1 VPGGTGAC
9 PEERR
14 GRSCLDWPWPPG
26 ASRRTGDLDRT
37 VAITDHGDIPLHLS
51 ATVRRRA
58 PILVLTSLA
67 AAALVACGGSD
78 DPDAVV
84 ITTLSNRADL
94 VSDGDVLVRIDLPA
108 GATGST
114 LKVDVGGRDVT
125 SAFVAS
131 NGGYVGRVTGLAVG
145 ANALNASADGAS
157 AATLTVTNASRGGPI
172 YSGAQITPFYCATP
186 TPQAA
191 SGVAPATVG
200 SGLSTAATDAQC
212 NTATEFKLWYRTTS
226 ANCSTAIPDPSPPAT
241 APANPCFKP
250 YTASA
255 TPPSDLA
262 TTTTD
267 TGLTVPYVVRVERGV
282 MNRGIYDIAVLYDPT
297 KPWTPTAPQPQWNGK
312 IWYAF
317 GASTG
322 QPRRQVRPATAWSS
336 QEIALA
342 KGHAVL
348 VNSMTDSA
356 RNANRVSMAETTMM
370 MKEHVID
377 TYGPVRFTVG
387 TGCSG
392 GSINSNMNASISPGT
407 LDGVIISCTY
417 PDSETTG
424 IEVADCTVLVEA
436 YQRSE
441 WLGLTGGLTAAQQ
454 NAKKAA
460 INGHPDQTGCHGW
473 FNAFGSNGKAG
484 VYNQRTVQPA
494 SNATGV
500 ISTSSTAMNNCE
512 LPNAAVYDPV
522 TNPTG
527 PRCNAWSWQES
538 VYGKANATQANDPRD
553 NVGVQYGLK
562 ALQSGAITA
571 EEFVTLNEIVGGT
584 DRDSTARAARTAAD
598 TAALTVSYRAGIVMD
613 SRQYQKTA
621 VIDLRGYDD
630 SALTTPPGAA
640 GPATTP
646 IHFTWRSFNVRDRLQ
661 RDAGNTQSHAL
672 WRFGRFGLLPTAA
685 VTQDAFASM
694 DAWMT
699 ALKANTST
707 TTSVADKVRAA
718 RPASAADFC
727 YLSTDA
733 AQSTKVTTAATCDA
747 DPFLK
752 PSASPRQVAGGAR
765 TEDALKCQLKPIAV
779 ADYAPATLTT
789 AQQAR
794 LAAVFPGGVCDWSKP
809 GVEQQPSAG
818 PLTFAAGPGGQPLPA
833 APVSMRR

>member
-1 VPGGTGAC
+1 M
-9 PEERR
+9 
-14 GRSCLDWPWPPG
+14 
-26 ASRRTGDLDRT
+26 
-37 VAITDHGDIPLHLS
+37 HLS
-51 ATVRRRA
+51 ATARRRA
-58 PILVLTSLA
+58 PILVLTTLA

-78 DPDAVV
+78 DPDAAV

-94 VSDGDVLVRIDLPA
+94 VSDGDVLVRVDLPA
-108 GATGST
+108 GAAGSS
-114 LKVDVGGRDVT
+114 LKVDVDGRDVT

-131 NGGYVGRVTGLAVG
+131 NGGYVGRVTGLAAG
-145 ANALNASADGAS
+145 ANNVNASADGVA
-157 AATLTVTNASRGGPI
+157 AATLRVTNTARGGPI
-172 YSGAQITPFYCATP
+172 YSGPQITPYFCATP
-186 TPQAA
+186 VPQGATA
-191 SGVAPATVG
+191 TTPATNQ
-200 SGLSTAATDAQC
+200 SGLSTAPTDAQC
-212 NTATEFKLWYRTTS
+212 NTATEFKLYYRTT
-226 ANCSTAIPDPSPPAT
+226 AAGCSTALPDPSPTVSPTAAT
-241 APANPCFKP
+241 PPTTATPPANPCFKP
-250 YTASA
+250 YTAGA
-255 TPPSDLA
+255 TPPADMATA
-262 TTTTD
+262 TTD
-267 TGLTVPYVVRVERGV
+267 AGVTVPYIVRVERGV

-297 KPWTPTAPQPQWNGK
+297 KPWTPTAPQAQWNGK
-312 IWYAF
+312 IWYVF

-356 RNANRVSMAETTMM
+356 RNSNRVSMAETTMM

-377 TYGPVRFTVG
+377 TYGPVKFTVG

-407 LDGVIISCTY
+407 LDGIIISCTY
-417 PDSETTG
+417 PDSESTG

-484 VYNQRTVQPA
+484 LYQQRVVLPA
-494 SNATGV
+494 SSATGAITTLPTV
-500 ISTSSTAMNNCE
+500 TNNCE
-512 LPNAAVYDPV
+512 LPNAAVYDPA
-522 TNPTG
+522 NPTATAG
-527 PRCNAWSWQES
+527 LARCNAWSWQES
-538 VYGKANATQANDPRD
+538 IYGKANGTQANDPRD
-553 NVGVQYGLK
+553 NVGVQYGLNAFK
-562 ALQSGAITA
+562 SGAITA

-584 DRDSTARAARTAAD
+584 DRDSTPRAARTVAD
-598 TAALTVSYRAGIVMD
+598 TPALAVSYRAGIVMD
-613 SRQYQKTA
+613 ARQYQKTA
-621 VIDLRGYDD
+621 VIDLRGWDD
-630 SALTTPPGAA
+630 SALQTPPGLAS
-640 GPATTP
+640 PPSTP
-646 IHFTWRSFNVRDRLQ
+646 IHFTWRSFNVRDRLA
-661 RDAGNTQSHAL
+661 RDAGATESHAL
-672 WRFGRFGLLPTAA
+672 WRFGRFGLTPTAA
-685 VTQDAFASM
+685 VQNDAFASM
-694 DAWMT
+694 DQWLT

-707 TTSVADKVRAA
+707 TQSVADKVRAA

-727 YLSTDA
+727 YLSSDA
-733 AQSTKVTTAATCDA
+733 NQSTKVTNAATCDA

-779 ADYAPATLTT
+779 ADYAPATLTPV
-789 AQQAR
+789 QQTR

-833 APVSMRR
+833 APVSTRR